1 MPVLAD
7 APHTAPGDERLLDPA
22 TPAELPETAR
32 PLAAALTSCPWPTG
46 PCPATTAASGCGHAR
61 PHTLGKALLD
71 VPSRTEHGV
80 IPPRPRGGT
89 RRDTPG
95 ASVPC
100 CGRLLVDRGTR
111 GLG

>member
-7 APHTAPGDERLLDPA
+7 AHTAPGDERLLDRA
-22 TPAELPETAR
+22 TPVELPEIAPTLTAASTGY
-32 PLAAALTSCPWPTG
+32 PLTTG

-61 PHTLGKALLD
+61 LHTLGEALLD